1 MLMGMQ
7 RLNRFAF
14 LTALAS
20 LSIAGGCK
28 SDDASGSQ
36 SPQQPGAATAAA
48 PPQAE
53 APAAAGE
60 PGGRGK
66 NAMSREERRA
76 ERLKQFD
83 KNGDGRLDRDE
94 RGAMLNELVNKR
106 MQRIDRDGD
115 GKITREEASA
125 GRLGPRLLANFDQ
138 ADSNHDSAITRDE
151 LQAAIEARRAARR
164 AERKNGG
171 AAPAS
176 GMGAAPPPAEED
188 DGDDL
193 DEE

>member
-1 MLMGMQ
+1 MQ
-7 RLNRFAF
+7 RLTSFAF

-20 LSIAGGCK
+20 LSLAGACK
-28 SDDASGSQ
+28 SDDAGGSTA
-36 SPQQPGAATAAA
+36 PQQPSATTAAA

-53 APAAAGE
+53 APADPGE

-83 KNGDGRLDRDE
+83 KNGDGRLDREE
-94 RGAMLNELVNKR
+94 RGAMLTELVNKR

-115 GKITREEASA
+115 GKITRQEASA

-138 ADSNHDSAITRDE
+138 ADSNHDSAITREE

-171 AAPAS
+171 GAAAPAS
-176 GMGAAPPPAEED
+176 GMGSAPPSPAEED
-188 DGDDL
+188 DGDDF